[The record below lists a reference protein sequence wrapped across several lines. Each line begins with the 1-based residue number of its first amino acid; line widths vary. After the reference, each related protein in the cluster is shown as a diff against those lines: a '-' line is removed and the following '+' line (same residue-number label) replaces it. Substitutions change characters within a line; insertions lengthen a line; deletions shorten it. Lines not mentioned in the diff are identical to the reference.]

1 MTGLLGEY
9 VRMDVTAH
17 GPENMSDERQ
27 TIELPITG
35 MTCAAC
41 VRRNERAL
49 QRTEGVDDA
58 SVNFAT
64 EKATVT
70 FDPARL
76 SARDLVDTVA
86 EAGYGVVTQTEVLP
100 IVGMTC
106 ASCVSRVERALAR
119 VPGVLKAEVNLA
131 TEKATVTVL
140 PESGVRARL
149 EQAVRDAG
157 YGIAEAPAGGEGAA
171 ATEAAL
177 DAEQAARLAAYEALR
192 RKVLIGAALSL
203 VVFLGTMQPHWF
215 PFLPGWMNNGY
226 FLWALTTPVQFW
238 VGARFYRGAWAA
250 LRHGAADMNTL
261 IAMGTSA
268 AYFYS
273 VLVVLFPG
281 LFEAEGLTAA
291 VYFDSAAIIVTLVL
305 LGRLLEARAKGQTGE
320 ALRALIKLQPD
331 TARVLRDGR
340 EEEVAV
346 ADVRPG
352 DHVLVRAG
360 ERVPV
365 DGVVVEGAS
374 AVDESMLTGEPLPV
388 AKEPGD
394 EVIGATVNTSG
405 SFTFEATRVGSETA
419 LAQIVQLVERAQGS
433 KPPIA
438 RLADVVA
445 GYFVPTVIGI
455 AGVTLVVWLV
465 FGPEP
470 ALTYALLNFI
480 AVLVIACPCALGLAT
495 PTAIMVGT
503 GKGAENGILI
513 RDGAALETAQKLDT
527 IVLDKTG
534 TITEGRP
541 AVVDVLVADGAAA
554 WTDDEADDGSSGNGS
569 GGARPLAD
577 RLLRLVAGAERGSD
591 HPLARAVLEA
601 ARERGLEPPAFSGF
615 EALAGHGVRARVDGR
630 LIEVGSARLAGASG
644 DDGRHGGG
652 GGAGAGSRPGSGTRE
667 SVDELERR
675 GAPLRES
682 GATLA
687 FVWID
692 GHAAGAL
699 AIADRVKEGSLEG
712 VRRLREL
719 GLDVVMLTGDD
730 ARTAAA
736 IAREVGL
743 EQVRAEV
750 LPDEKAAEVARL
762 QAEGRRVAM
771 VGDGINDAPALAQAD
786 VGIALG
792 TGADVAVEAGDITL
806 ISGDLRGVG
815 VAVEL
820 SRRTIRTVKQNLFW
834 AFAYNAA
841 LIPLA
846 AGVFYPA
853 FGILLDPIF
862 AAAAM
867 GLSSVTVVSNSLR
880 LRRFRPR

>member
-1 MTGLLGEY
+1 
-9 VRMDVTAH
+9 
-17 GPENMSDERQ
+17 MSDERQ

-41 VRRNERAL
+41 VNRNERAL
-49 QRTEGVDDA
+49 QRTDGVEQA

-106 ASCVSRVERALAR
+106 ASCVARVERALAR

-131 TEKATVTVL
+131 TEKATVTAVPASGL
-140 PESGVRARL
+140 RESL

-157 YGIAEAPAGGEGAA
+157 YGVAEAPAGSEGAA

-177 DAEQAARLAAYEALR
+177 DAEQAARLAAYDALR
-192 RKVLIGAALSL
+192 RKVVIGAVLSV
-203 VVFLGTMQPHWF
+203 VVFLGTMQHHWF
-215 PFLPGWMNNGY
+215 PFLPDWMNNGY

-238 VGARFYRGAWAA
+238 VGGRFYRGAWAA
-250 LRHGAADMNTL
+250 LRHRAADMNTL

-273 VLVVLFPG
+273 VLVVLFPQ
-281 LFEAEGLTAA
+281 LFEAQGLTAA
-291 VYFDSAAIIVTLVL
+291 VYFDSAAIIITLVL

-320 ALRALIKLQPD
+320 ALRGLIQLQPD
-331 TARVLRDGR
+331 TARVVRDGR

-346 ADVRPG
+346 AEVRPG
-352 DHVLVRAG
+352 DLVLVRSG

-388 AKEPGD
+388 AKEAGD

-405 SFTFEATRVGSETA
+405 SFTFRATRVGSETA

-445 GYFVPTVIGI
+445 GYFVPIVIVI
-455 AGVTLVVWLV
+455 ALVTLVVWLV

-513 RDGAALETAQKLDT
+513 RDGGALETAQKLDT
-527 IVLDKTG
+527 VVLDKTG

-541 AVVDVLVADGAAA
+541 AVVDVLVADDAAAPLGGAA
-554 WTDDEADDGSSGNGS
+554 DEGE
-569 GGARPLAD
+569 
-577 RLLRLVAGAERGSD
+577 LLRLVAGAERGSD
-591 HPLARAVLEA
+591 HPLARAILEA
-601 ARERGLEPPAFSGF
+601 AGARDLEPPAFTEF
-615 EALAGHGVRARVDGR
+615 EDLAGHGVRARVEDR
-630 LIEVGSARLAGASG
+630 LVEVGSARLAGEG
-644 DDGRHGGG
+644 GRDGI
-652 GGAGAGSRPGSGTRE
+652 
-667 SVDELERR
+667 DELERR
-675 GAPLRES
+675 GAPLRET

-692 GHAAGAL
+692 GRSIGAV
-699 AIADRVKEGSLEG
+699 AIADRVKEGSVEG

-719 GLDVVMLTGDD
+719 GLDVIMLTGDD
-730 ARTAAA
+730 RRTAAA

-743 EQVRAEV
+743 DDVRAEV
-750 LPDEKAAEVARL
+750 LPQEKAGQVRSL
-762 QAEGRRVAM
+762 QEEGRRVAM

-786 VGIALG
+786 VGVALG

-806 ISGDLRGVG
+806 ISGDLRGVP
-815 VAVEL
+815 VAIQL

-834 AFAYNAA
+834 AFAYNSA

-846 AGVFYPA
+846 AGAFYPA

>member
-1 MTGLLGEY
+1 M
-9 VRMDVTAH
+9 A
-17 GPENMSDERQ
+17 DERQ
-27 TIELPITG
+27 TVELPITG

-41 VRRNERAL
+41 VGRNEKAL
-49 QRTEGVDDA
+49 RQADGVDDV

-64 EKATVT
+64 ERATVV

-86 EAGYGVVTQTEVLP
+86 SAGYGVVTQTEVLP

-106 ASCVSRVERALAR
+106 ATCVGRVERALAR
-119 VPGVLKAEVNLA
+119 TPGVLGADVNLA
-131 TEKATVTVL
+131 TERATVTAL
-140 PESGVRARL
+140 PGAGVRERL
-149 EQAVRDAG
+149 EKAVRDAG
-157 YGIAEAPAGGEGAA
+157 YEIAAGPEPGAGTS

-177 DAEQAARLAAYEALR
+177 DAETAARISAYRALR
-192 RKVLIGAALSL
+192 RKVVIGAVFAV
-203 VVFLGTMQPHWF
+203 VVFAGTMQPHWF
-215 PFLPGWMNNGY
+215 PFLPDWMSNGY
-226 FLWALTTPVQFW
+226 LLWALTTPVQFW

-250 LRHGAADMNTL
+250 LRHRAADMNTL
-261 IAMGTSA
+261 IAMGASA

-273 VLVVLFPG
+273 VLVVLAPA
-281 LFEAEGLTAA
+281 LFEARGLTGA
-291 VYFDSAAIIVTLVL
+291 VYFDSAAIIITLVL
-305 LGRLLEARAKGQTGE
+305 LGRLLEARAKSQTGE
-320 ALRALIKLQPD
+320 AVRALIRLQPD
-331 TARVLRDGR
+331 QARVVRDGR
-340 EEEVAV
+340 EYDIAV
-346 ADVRPG
+346 ADVVPG
-352 DHVLVRAG
+352 DVVLVRAG

-365 DGVVVEGAS
+365 DGLVLEGS
-374 AVDESMLTGEPLPV
+374 SSVDESMLTGEPLPV
-388 AKEPGD
+388 GKGPGD

-405 SFTFEATRVGSETA
+405 SFTFRATKVGSETA

-445 GYFVPTVIGI
+445 GYFVPIVIAI
-455 AGVTLVVWLV
+455 ALVTLVVWLLA
-465 FGPEP
+465 GPEP
-470 ALTYALLNFI
+470 AFTYALLNFI

-503 GKGAENGILI
+503 GKGAEQGILI

-541 AVVDVLVADGAAA
+541 AVVEVLVADGDGGTEGDGTSAA
-554 WTDDEADDGSSGNGS
+554 
-569 GGARPLAD
+569 GGLSAAE
-577 RLLRLVAGAERGSD
+577 LLRLVAGAERGSD

-601 ARERGLEPPAFSGF
+601 AEERGLEPSAFSDF

-630 LIEVGSARLAGASG
+630 LVEVGSARFAAEK
-644 DDGRHGGG
+644 GGF
-652 GGAGAGSRPGSGTRE
+652 
-667 SVDELERR
+667 DELERR
-675 GAPLRES
+675 GAARRET
-682 GATLA
+682 GATLVFA
-687 FVWID
+687 RVD
-692 GHAAGAL
+692 GRPAGAL
-699 AIADRVKEGSLEG
+699 AIADRVKEGSAEG

-719 GLDVVMLTGDD
+719 GLDVIMLTGDD
-730 ARTAAA
+730 RRTAAA

-743 EQVRAEV
+743 DDVRAEV
-750 LPDEKAAEVARL
+750 LPHEKAGEIQRL

-786 VGIALG
+786 VGVALG
-792 TGADVAVEAGDITL
+792 TGADVAVEAGDVTL
-806 ISGDLRGVG
+806 ISGDLRGV
-815 VAVEL
+815 AAAISL
-820 SRRTIRTVKQNLFW
+820 SRRTIAVVKQNLFW
-834 AFAYNAA
+834 AFAYNVA

-846 AGVFYPA
+846 AGVFYPV

-880 LRRFRPR
+880 LRRFRPQ

>member
-1 MTGLLGEY
+1 
-9 VRMDVTAH
+9 
-17 GPENMSDERQ
+17 MSDERQ

-41 VRRNERAL
+41 VTRNERAL
-49 QRTEGVDDA
+49 QRAEGVDVA

-100 IVGMTC
+100 ITGMTC
-106 ASCVSRVERALAR
+106 ASCVSRVERALKH

-131 TEKATVTVL
+131 TERATVTVL
-140 PESGVRARL
+140 PGAGVRERL
-149 EQAVRDAG
+149 VNAVRDAG
-157 YGIAEAPAGGEGAA
+157 YGVAEAPAGGDGAA

-177 DAEQAARLAAYEALR
+177 DVEQAARRAEYEALR
-192 RKVLIGAALSL
+192 RKVVIGAVLS
-203 VVFLGTMQPHWF
+203 VVIFLGTMQHHWF
-215 PFLPGWMNNGY
+215 PFLPDWMNNGY

-273 VLVVLFPG
+273 VLVVLAPS
-281 LFEAEGLTAA
+281 LFEAQGLTAA
-291 VYFDSAAIIVTLVL
+291 VYFDTAAVIITLVL

-331 TARVLRDGR
+331 TARVVRDGR
-340 EEEVAV
+340 EDEVAV

-352 DHVLVRAG
+352 DLVLVRSG

-405 SFTFEATRVGSETA
+405 SFTFRATRVGSETA

-445 GYFVPTVIGI
+445 GYFVPIVIAI
-455 AGVTLVVWLV
+455 ALITLVVWLI

-541 AVVDVLVADGAAA
+541 AVVVVLVA
-554 WTDDEADDGSSGNGS
+554 EADTA
-569 GGARPLAD
+569 GGEGEPAAEGEGDATAEGDTTTGRMDAGE
-577 RLLRLVAGAERGSD
+577 LLRLVAGAERGSD

-601 ARERGLEPPAFSGF
+601 ARERGLEPPAFADF
-615 EALAGHGVRARVDGR
+615 EDLAGHGVRARVEGR
-630 LIEVGSARLAGASG
+630 LVEIGSARLVGERA
-644 DDGRHGGG
+644 
-652 GGAGAGSRPGSGTRE
+652 P
-667 SVDELERR
+667 VDELERR
-675 GAPLRES
+675 GAALRET

-687 FVWID
+687 FVWVD
-692 GHAAGAL
+692 GRPAGAL
-699 AIADRVKEGSLEG
+699 AIADRVKEGSVEG

-719 GLDVVMLTGDD
+719 GLDVIMLTGDD
-730 ARTAAA
+730 RRTAAA

-743 EQVRAEV
+743 DDVRAEV
-750 LPDEKAAEVARL
+750 LPHEKAGEVERL

-806 ISGDLRGVG
+806 ISGDLRGVP
-815 VAVEL
+815 VAIQL

-867 GLSSVTVVSNSLR
+867 GLSSVTVVTHSLR

>member
-1 MTGLLGEY
+1 
-9 VRMDVTAH
+9 
-17 GPENMSDERQ
+17 MSDERQ

-41 VRRNERAL
+41 VTRNERAL
-49 QRTEGVDDA
+49 QRADGVDEA

-100 IVGMTC
+100 ITGMTC
-106 ASCVSRVERALAR
+106 ASCVARVERALKH

-131 TEKATVTVL
+131 TERATVTVL
-140 PESGVRARL
+140 PGAGVRERL
-149 EQAVRDAG
+149 EKAVRDAG
-157 YGIAEAPAGGEGAA
+157 YGVTETPAGDGAA

-177 DAEQAARLAAYEALR
+177 DVEQAARRAEYEALR
-192 RKVLIGAALSL
+192 RKVVIGAVLS
-203 VVFLGTMQPHWF
+203 VVIFAGTMQHHWF
-215 PFLPGWMNNGY
+215 PFLPDWMNNGY

-273 VLVVLFPG
+273 VLVVLFPE
-281 LFEAEGLTAA
+281 LFEAQGLTAA
-291 VYFDSAAIIVTLVL
+291 VYFDSAAIIITLVL

-320 ALRALIKLQPD
+320 ALRGLIKLQPV

-340 EEEVAV
+340 EDEVAV

-352 DHVLVRAG
+352 DLVLVRSG

-388 AKEPGD
+388 AKEAGD

-405 SFTFEATRVGSETA
+405 SFTFRATRVGSETA
-419 LAQIVQLVERAQGS
+419 LAQIVRLVERAQGS

-445 GYFVPTVIGI
+445 GYFVPIVIVI
-455 AGVTLVVWLV
+455 ALVTLAVWLA

-541 AVVDVLVADGAAA
+541 AVVEVLVADGAAEWLGGGA
-554 WTDDEADDGSSGNGS
+554 AGASATTDDSREPTTDTSDAEAEPGRRS
-569 GGARPLAD
+569 AEE
-577 RLLRLVAGAERGSD
+577 LLRLVAGAERGSD

-601 ARERGLEPPAFSGF
+601 TRERGLEPPAFADF
-615 EALAGHGVRARVDGR
+615 EDLAGHGVRARVEGR
-630 LIEVGSARLAGASG
+630 LVEVGSVRLAGERA
-644 DDGRHGGG
+644 
-652 GGAGAGSRPGSGTRE
+652 P
-667 SVDELERR
+667 VDELEWR
-675 GAPLRES
+675 GAALRET

-692 GHAAGAL
+692 GRPAGAL
-699 AIADRVKEGSLEG
+699 AIADRVKEGSVEG

-719 GLDVVMLTGDD
+719 GLDVIMLTGDD
-730 ARTAAA
+730 RRTAAA
-736 IAREVGL
+736 IARDVGL
-743 EQVRAEV
+743 DDVRAEV
-750 LPDEKAAEVARL
+750 LPDDKAGEVARL

-792 TGADVAVEAGDITL
+792 TGADVAVEAGDVTL
-806 ISGDLRGVG
+806 ISGDLRGVP
-815 VAVEL
+815 VAIEL
-820 SRRTIRTVKQNLFW
+820 SRQTIRTVKQNLFW

-841 LIPLA
+841 LIPVA

-880 LRRFRPR
+880 LRRFRPH

>member
-1 MTGLLGEY
+1 
-9 VRMDVTAH
+9 
-17 GPENMSDERQ
+17 MSDERQ

-41 VRRNERAL
+41 VTRNERAL
-49 QRTEGVDDA
+49 QRAEGVDEA

-100 IVGMTC
+100 VTGMTC
-106 ASCVSRVERALAR
+106 ASCVARVERALKH

-131 TEKATVTVL
+131 TERATVTVL
-140 PESGVRARL
+140 PGAGVRERL
-149 EQAVRDAG
+149 EKAVRDAG
-157 YGIAEAPAGGEGAA
+157 YGVAETRAGGDGTA

-177 DAEQAARLAAYEALR
+177 DVEQAARRGAYEALR
-192 RKVLIGAALSL
+192 RRVVIGAVLS
-203 VVFLGTMQPHWF
+203 VVIFAGTMQPHWF
-215 PFLPGWMNNGY
+215 PFLPDWMNNGY

-273 VLVVLFPG
+273 VLVVLFPT
-281 LFEAEGLTAA
+281 LFEAEGLTGA
-291 VYFDSAAIIVTLVL
+291 VYFDSAAIIITLVL

-331 TARVLRDGR
+331 TARVVRDGS
-340 EEEVAV
+340 EDEVAV

-352 DHVLVRAG
+352 DLVLVRSG

-365 DGVVVEGAS
+365 DGVVVDGAS

-405 SFTFEATRVGSETA
+405 SFTFRATRVGSETA

-445 GYFVPTVIGI
+445 GYFVPIVIGI
-455 AGVTLVVWLV
+455 ALVTLVVWLI

-541 AVVDVLVADGAAA
+541 AVVEVLVAEGDETDG
-554 WTDDEADDGSSGNGS
+554 EGEPDGGESAPPVDGEGDAVAGRLDA
-569 GGARPLAD
+569 GG
-577 RLLRLVAGAERGSD
+577 LLRLVAGAERGSD

-601 ARERGLEPPAFSGF
+601 ARERGLEPPAFTDF
-615 EALAGHGVRARVDGR
+615 EDLAGHGVRARVEGR
-630 LIEVGSARLAGASG
+630 LVEVGSARLAGERS
-644 DDGRHGGG
+644 
-652 GGAGAGSRPGSGTRE
+652 P
-667 SVDELERR
+667 VDEFERR
-675 GAPLRES
+675 GAALRET

-687 FVWID
+687 FVWVD
-692 GHAAGAL
+692 GRAAGAL
-699 AIADRVKEGSLEG
+699 AIADRVKEGSVEG

-719 GLDVVMLTGDD
+719 GLDVIMLTGDD
-730 ARTAAA
+730 RRTAAA

-743 EQVRAEV
+743 DDVRAEV
-750 LPDEKAAEVARL
+750 LPPEKAGEVERL

-792 TGADVAVEAGDITL
+792 TGADVAVEAGDVTL
-806 ISGDLRGVG
+806 ISGDLRGVP
-815 VAVEL
+815 VAIEL

>member
-1 MTGLLGEY
+1 
-9 VRMDVTAH
+9 
-17 GPENMSDERQ
+17 MSDERQ

-41 VRRNERAL
+41 VARNERAL
-49 QRTEGVDDA
+49 RRAEGVDEA

-86 EAGYGVVTQTEVLP
+86 EAGYGVVTQTETLP
-100 IVGMTC
+100 ITGMTC
-106 ASCVSRVERALAR
+106 ASCVARVERALKH

-131 TEKATVTVL
+131 TERATVTVL
-140 PESGVRARL
+140 PGAGVRERL
-149 EQAVRDAG
+149 EKAVRDAG
-157 YGIAEAPAGGEGAA
+157 YGVAETPPSGDGAA

-177 DAEQAARLAAYEALR
+177 DVEQAARRGAYEALR
-192 RKVLIGAALSL
+192 RRVVIGAVLSV
-203 VVFLGTMQPHWF
+203 VVFAGTMQHHWF
-215 PFLPGWMNNGY
+215 PFLPEWMNNGY

-273 VLVVLFPG
+273 VLVVLFPA
-281 LFEAEGLTAA
+281 LFEAEGLTGA
-291 VYFDSAAIIVTLVL
+291 VYFDSAAIIITLVL

-331 TARVLRDGR
+331 TARVVRDGS
-340 EEEVAV
+340 ESEVAV
-346 ADVRPG
+346 ADVRAG
-352 DHVLVRAG
+352 DLVLVRSG

-405 SFTFEATRVGSETA
+405 SFTFRATRVGSETA

-445 GYFVPTVIGI
+445 AYFVPIVIAI
-455 AGVTLVVWLV
+455 ALVTLVVWLV
-465 FGPEP
+465 FGPAP

-541 AVVDVLVADGAAA
+541 AVVEVLVAEGDTA
-554 WTDDEADDGSSGNGS
+554 S
-569 GGARPLAD
+569 GGMDAGE
-577 RLLRLVAGAERGSD
+577 LLRLVAGAERGSD

-601 ARERGLEPPAFSGF
+601 VRERGLEPPAFTDF
-615 EALAGHGVRARVDGR
+615 EDLAGHGVRARVEGR
-630 LIEVGSARLAGASG
+630 LVEVGSARLAGERA
-644 DDGRHGGG
+644 
-652 GGAGAGSRPGSGTRE
+652 P
-667 SVDELERR
+667 VDELERR
-675 GAPLRES
+675 GAALRET

-687 FVWID
+687 FVWVD
-692 GHAAGAL
+692 GWPAGAL
-699 AIADRVKEGSLEG
+699 AIADRVKEGSVEG

-719 GLDVVMLTGDD
+719 GLDVIMLTGDD
-730 ARTAAA
+730 RRTAAA

-743 EQVRAEV
+743 DDVRAEV
-750 LPDEKAAEVARL
+750 LPHEKAGEVERL

-792 TGADVAVEAGDITL
+792 TGADVAVEAGDVTL
-806 ISGDLRGVG
+806 ISGDLRGVP